1 MPGIAGGHLS
11 DQWGHL
17 AELEEVK
24 AELAKPLLSGDK
36 VLMAVMVLEVVFGLQ
51 REVASVVGF
60 FDDGSNCSVI
70 TNSLATRLG
79 LWGDPVPLELGT
91 VNAKTTVETRL

>member
-1 MPGIAGGHLS
+1 MS

-60 FDDGSNCSVI
+60 FEDGSNCSVI
-70 TNSLATRLG
+70 TNSLSTRLV
-79 LWGDPVPLELGT
+79 LWGDPVTL
-91 VNAKTTVETRL
+91 

>member
-1 MPGIAGGHLS
+1 MS

-36 VLMAVMVLEVVFGLQ
+36 VLMAVMVLEVVLQ
-51 REVASVVGF
+51 VAER
-60 FDDGSNCSVI
+60 GSFSCW
-70 TNSLATRLG
+70 LFQRWEQLQCHY
-79 LWGDPVPLELGT
+79 
-91 VNAKTTVETRL
+91 